1 MKSFNLSDWALGHRS
16 LVWYFMIAFM
26 AAGLFAYLQ
35 LGRQEDPDFTI
46 KTMVIQV
53 QWPGASPEE
62 MTRQV
67 TDRIE
72 KKLEELE
79 SLDYTKSV
87 TVAGQT
93 TVFVYLRDSTKAAD
107 VKPTW
112 VRVRNM
118 IADIKGDF
126 PQGVIGP
133 GFNDRFGD
141 VFGNIYAFTSDGL
154 SQRQLRDEVEDIRA
168 KVLTVPDVGKVD
180 ILGAQDEVIYLEFST
195 RKVAALGLDVH
206 SIMNS
211 LQGQNAVAP
220 SGVLQE
226 GPERISVRVNGQFTS
241 EASLKAVNLRINDRF
256 FPLTDVATITRGYAD
271 PPQTLFRYNGQP
283 AIALAIGMKS
293 GANLLHF
300 GEALKEEMT
309 KIIADLPIGVGVH
322 LVADQPVVV
331 EHAVSGFT
339 EALFEAVIIVLVIS
353 FLSLGLRAGLVVA
366 IAIPLVLAITFVV
379 MAYCGISLQR
389 ISLGA
394 LIIALG
400 LLVDDAMIAVEM
412 MVARLEVGDPL
423 EKAATHVYTSTA
435 FPMLT
440 GTLVTVAGFIP
451 IGLNSS
457 NAGEFTFT
465 LFVVI
470 AVSLLV
476 SWIVAVLFTPLLGVT
491 ILPAKIKG
499 HHEQKGRV
507 TQMFAHL
514 LLFCMHHRWSTIAV
528 TVAAFLFAMVGLQFV
543 QQQFFPS
550 SDRAELVIDWNLPQN
565 ASITNT
571 NAQMAR
577 FEREQLQGNA
587 SVDHWSTYVG
597 VGAPRFVLSFD
608 LQTANTWFGQQVIVT
623 KGGIKARD
631 KIKAE
636 FEDYLK
642 KTFPG
647 TDTYV
652 KLLEVG
658 PPVGRPVQYR
668 LSGPDIAKVRELSQ
682 KLAGIVRSSPD
693 LGNVVFDWMEP
704 ARVVKV
710 DVLQDKA
717 RQLGVTSED
726 IATTLNSVLEGS
738 PITQV
743 RDSIYLVNV
752 TGRAT
757 APERASIDTLR
768 DLQLTGLGGRSVPLG
783 AVANL
788 RYELEQPTIW
798 RRARIPTVT
807 LKAAAITNVQPKTI
821 VDALAPKVAEFSKEL
836 PAGYSMKIGGSVEES
851 AKSQAPI
858 LAVVPLMLFVMAT
871 VLMVQ
876 LQSFSRLFL
885 VFAVAPLALIGVVMA
900 MVPSGAPLGFV
911 AILGVLALIG
921 ILIRNSV
928 ILIVQ
933 IEDLKKEGWP
943 AWDAVVE
950 ATEHRMR
957 PILLTAAAASLALI
971 PIAREI
977 FWGPMAYAM
986 MGGIIVGTLLT
997 LLFLPALYVAWFRIH
1012 PDQGDESP
1020 AHEPEAFAH
1029 EKQAEQIAAHDA
1041 PELLLETQI

>member
-46 KTMVIQV
+46 KTMVIQA

-87 TVAGQT
+87 TVAGQA

-118 IADIKGDF
+118 IADIRGDF

-141 VFGNIYAFTSDGL
+141 VFGNVYAFTSDGL
-154 SQRQLRDEVEDIRA
+154 SQRQLRDQVEDVRA

-195 RKVAALGLDVH
+195 RKIAALGLDVH
-206 SIMNS
+206 AIMNS

-220 SGVLQE
+220 SGVFQE

-271 PPQTLFRYNGQP
+271 PPSTLFRYNGQP

-293 GANLLHF
+293 GANLLQF

-339 EALFEAVIIVLVIS
+339 EALFEAVIIVLGIS
-353 FLSLGLRAGLVVA
+353 FLSLGMRAGLVVA

-412 MVARLEVGDPL
+412 MVARLEIGDPL

-470 AVSLLV
+470 AVSLIV

-491 ILPAKIKG
+491 ILRAKMKG

-507 TQMFAHL
+507 AQMFARL
-514 LLFCMHHRWSTIAV
+514 LLFCMHHRWSTVAV
-528 TVAAFLFAMVGLQFV
+528 TAGAFLLALFGLQFV

-565 ASITNT
+565 ASITETNT
-571 NAQMAR
+571 QMAR
-577 FEREQLQGNA
+577 FEREQLQGND
-587 SVDHWSTYVG
+587 SIEHWSTYVG
-597 VGAPRFVLSFD
+597 TGAPRFVLSFD

-623 KGGIKARD
+623 KGGIAARD
-631 KIKAE
+631 KLKSQ
-636 FEDYLK
+636 FEDYLR

-668 LSGPDIAKVRELSQ
+668 LSGPDIAEVRNLAQ
-682 KLAGIVRSSPD
+682 KLAGVIRSNPD

-726 IATTLNSVLEGS
+726 IATTLNSVLQGS
-738 PITQV
+738 PVTQV

-768 DLQLTGLGGRSVPLG
+768 DLQMTGLGGQSVPLG

-798 RRARIPTVT
+798 RRARIPTIT
-807 LKAAAITNVQPKTI
+807 LKAAVVGNVQPKTV
-821 VDALAPKVAEFSKEL
+821 VDQLAPKVAEFTKQL
-836 PAGYSMKIGGSVEES
+836 PAGYSIKIGGSVEES
-851 AKSQAPI
+851 AKSQGPI
-858 LAVVPLMLFVMAT
+858 VAVVPLMLFIMAT

-900 MVPSGAPLGFV
+900 MLPSGAPLGFV

-921 ILIRNSV
+921 ILVRNSV

-933 IEDLKKEGWP
+933 IEDLKKEGRP

-1012 PDQGDESP
+1012 PDHSDQLHGADAP
-1020 AHEPEAFAH
+1020 VHE
-1029 EKQAEQIAAHDA
+1029 IAAPGRSSPRDA
-1041 PELLLETQI
+1041 SAPTLEPQF